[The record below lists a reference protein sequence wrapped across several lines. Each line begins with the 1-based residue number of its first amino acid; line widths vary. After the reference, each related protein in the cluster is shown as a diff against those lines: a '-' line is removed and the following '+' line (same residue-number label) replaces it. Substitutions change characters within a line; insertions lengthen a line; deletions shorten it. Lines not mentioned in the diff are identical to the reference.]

1 MDKMLKILISFLD
14 FLNLLFNEILVLFNE
29 LEQLYALLQYI
40 LVILLLFE

>member
-1 MDKMLKILISFLD
+1 MLKILISFLD
-14 FLNLLFNEILVLFNE
+14 FLNLLFDEILVLFNE

>member
-1 MDKMLKILISFLD
+1 MLKILISFLD